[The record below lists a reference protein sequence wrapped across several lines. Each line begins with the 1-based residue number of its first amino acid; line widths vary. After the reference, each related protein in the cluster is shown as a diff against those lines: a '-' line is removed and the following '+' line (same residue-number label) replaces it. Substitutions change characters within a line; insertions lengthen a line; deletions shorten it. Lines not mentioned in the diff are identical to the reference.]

1 MLMHTDQS
9 ARHEDRARLLLEA
22 DRHAEAFDEI
32 MLAIQGR
39 PEDVELRLLAS
50 DACERRGALPEAA
63 DHLARILAAEP
74 EHVTANRRLAELLN
88 ELGDTHGAVRCWR
101 RVVAA
106 THEQECDA
114 PTLLAIAL
122 SKDGQHEAAI
132 DLFAE
137 LAHKHPL
144 DGGTLANLGI
154 AFLAAGREDEALEA
168 LTRGLALDPQS
179 AEAHCGLGLTH
190 HARGRWQDAAA
201 AFRTTERLAPDSAVG
216 SFNLA
221 LALDQLG
228 DRDGARRAL
237 LRAAALE
244 PQDEEVQSAL
254 EPLLVRPSWT
264 PGIDSSRDGGA
275 SIQGDLGSFDL
286 FNVLEFL
293 RMQEKTGLLVV
304 SAPAGVG
311 MLRLERG
318 MLIGGSAPHLQR
330 LGEVLVRRGL
340 ISAEDLRRAL
350 SRQRQ
355 QYPGLSADG
364 AEQDA
369 TTLGAVL
376 LQERLLDEK
385 QLTDVL
391 FRMIVDV
398 VGQIKQWSQGAFAFH
413 SCADSGFP
421 VRFNVQ
427 GVVLDLLRVE
437 DEQGPRS
444 GSTP

>member
-1 MLMHTDQS
+1 MVTHTDQS
-9 ARHEDRARLLLEA
+9 ARHEDRARVLLEA

-32 MLAIQGR
+32 ILALQSR
-39 PEDVELRLLAS
+39 PHDVDLRLLACE
-50 DACERRGALPEAA
+50 ACERRGALPEAA
-63 DHLARILAAEP
+63 DHLARVIAAKP
-74 EHVTANRRLAELLN
+74 EHVAANRKLAELLS

-106 THEQECDA
+106 TDEQDCDV

-122 SKDGQHEAAI
+122 SKDGQHDAAI
-132 DLFAE
+132 DLFSE
-137 LAHKHPL
+137 LTHRHPL

-154 AFLAAGREDEALEA
+154 AFLTARREDEALDA
-168 LTRGLALDPQS
+168 LTRALALDAQSPQ
-179 AEAHCGLGLTH
+179 AHCGLGLTH
-190 HARGRWQDAAA
+190 YARGRFEDAAA

-221 LALDQLG
+221 LALQQLG
-228 DRDGARRAL
+228 DPEGARRAL

-244 PQDEEVQSAL
+244 PQDEEIQSAL
-254 EPLLVRPSWT
+254 TPLLVRPSWT

-286 FNVLEFL
+286 FNLLEFL

-318 MLIGGSAPHLQR
+318 MLIGGSAPHLKR
-330 LGEVLVRRGL
+330 LGELLVRRGL
-340 ISAEDLRRAL
+340 LSPEDLRRAL

-355 QYPGLSADG
+355 QYPGLNADG
-364 AEQDA
+364 LEQDA

-376 LQERLLDEK
+376 LQEQLLDEK
-385 QLTDVL
+385 QLTEVL

-398 VGQIKQWSQGAFAFH
+398 VGQIKKWSQGAFAFH
-413 SCADSGFP
+413 ACEDSGFP

-437 DEQGPRS
+437 DEQAPRS
-444 GSTP
+444 EVAP